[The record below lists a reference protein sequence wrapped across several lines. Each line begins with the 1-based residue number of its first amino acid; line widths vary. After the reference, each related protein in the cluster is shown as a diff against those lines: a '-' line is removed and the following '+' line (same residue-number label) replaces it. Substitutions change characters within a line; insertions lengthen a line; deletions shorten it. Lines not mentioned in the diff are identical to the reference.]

1 MSVKLRLM
9 MELVEDHVHTM
20 GIPGECEHE
29 ASNILSADTN
39 TTNRKLVSF
48 RESTNDPG

>member
-1 MSVKLRLM
+1 MSVKLILL

-39 TTNRKLVSF
+39 STNGGLVSF
-48 RESTNDPG
+48 RESTNNPG